1 MSHPNPGYVPSEV
14 PTNLED
20 LADVNVGSKAAQ
32 CVLMWDGTQWKAAP
46 RAAAVP
52 APNAQTAAY
61 VQADAQSVV
70 TSVNAIRAALTAV
83 GITA

>member
-20 LADVNVGSKAAQ
+20 LADVNMGAKAAT

-46 RAAAVP
+46 RAAAIATPTSDTVG
-52 APNAQTAAY
+52 TKAAI
-61 VQADAQSVV
+61 D
-70 TSVNAIRAALTAV
+70 AIRAALTAV